1 MIKRKCHIFLILLD
15 ILKLSYLV
23 IVSMNS
29 RAILG
34 ISLAAFSMFVVG
46 YTASRVLLTQS
57 TSENTIIESTVTP
70 HQASMWNDLG
80 Q

>member
-1 MIKRKCHIFLILLD
+1 MQFHSSTQTSNLD
-15 ILKLSYLV
+15 RV
-23 IVSMNS
+23 
-29 RAILG
+29 LG

-57 TSENTIIESTVTP
+57 TSQSTPVESVTP
-70 HQASMWNDLG
+70 HQASMWSGLG